1 MIEVKKM
8 AEHEVELVHESN
20 GWRIYVDDAKAPG
33 SCFEHKD
40 KAKANMDARRFAR
53 ELNLEEYTIIDFT
66 STEIVKIK

>member
-1 MIEVKKM
+1 ME
-8 AEHEVELVHESN
+8 EHEVRLVHEEA
-20 GWRIYVDDAKAPG
+20 GWQIYVDDAKAPG

-66 STEIVKIK
+66 STKIVKIKQDS